1 MKKILLSACIISTVI
16 FSSFG
21 QNSKAEKEAAAL
33 ADFEKAVAVVETK
46 DFVIIVDSY
55 ETEGGNF
62 ETNTDN
68 SNFMS
73 FEKEFVYLQGQMVSG
88 NTYTNKL
95 TVSDFAQVAD
105 KKGNIKVSMQV
116 RGFYINAKI
125 EISLKKTA
133 GKYADVII
141 TPVKGDI
148 KRFSGEIVPRA
159 ESKYFK
165 RSGEV

>member
-1 MKKILLSACIISTVI
+1 MKRILLSICIISTALL
-16 FSSFG
+16 SSFG
-21 QNSKAEKEAAAL
+21 QNSKADKEAAAL
-33 ADFEKAVAVVETK
+33 ANFEKAVAVVETK

-55 ETEGGNF
+55 ETEDGNF
-62 ETNTDN
+62 ESNTDN
-68 SNFMS
+68 TNFMS
-73 FEKEFVYLQGQMVSG
+73 FEKVFVYLQGQMVSG

-95 TVSDFAQVAD
+95 TVSDFTQVPD

-133 GKYADVII
+133 GSYADVIV
-141 TPVKGDI
+141 TPVKGDS

-165 RSGEV
+165 RSGAV

>member
-1 MKKILLSACIISTVI
+1 MKRILLSICIISTAL

-33 ADFEKAVAVVETK
+33 ANFEKAVAVVETK

-55 ETEGGNF
+55 MTGDNF

-73 FEKEFVYLQGQMVSG
+73 YEKDFVYLQGLMVSG
-88 NTYTNKL
+88 NAYTNKL
-95 TVSDFAQVAD
+95 TVSDFAQVPD

-133 GKYADVII
+133 GSNADVIV

-148 KRFSGEIVPRA
+148 KRFSGEVVPRA

>member
-1 MKKILLSACIISTVI
+1 MKRILLSICIISTAI
-16 FSSFG
+16 SSSFG
-21 QNSKAEKEAAAL
+21 QNSKADKEAAAL
-33 ADFEKAVAVVETK
+33 VNFEKAVAVVETK

-55 ETEGGNF
+55 ETGGNF

-68 SNFMS
+68 ANFIS

-88 NTYTNKL
+88 NTFTNKL
-95 TVSDFAQVAD
+95 TVSDFTQVPD
-105 KKGNIKVSMQV
+105 KKGNIKFSMQV

-125 EISLKKTA
+125 EISLKRTA
-133 GKYADVII
+133 GNYADVIV

-148 KRFSGEIVPRA
+148 RRFSGEIVPRV